1 MTPLAGGTTTKAAA
15 ISMTTSM
22 TMTMMTM
29 MMTKTTSLVYD
40 LEKFSFHLAFKG
52 REVHFSTFLSFLN
65 LFFSVMYLLGR
76 LLLVWQSCE
85 S

>member
-1 MTPLAGGTTTKAAA
+1 MTPVAGGTTTKVA
-15 ISMTTSM
+15 TTSM
-22 TMTMMTM
+22 MTSMTMTM

-52 REVHFSTFLSFLN
+52 REVHFSTFPYFLN
-65 LFFSVMYLLGR
+65 LFLSVMYLLGR
-76 LLLVWQSCE
+76 LLLVWQLCE